1 MIWLSVA
8 RPHILAIV
16 FMSTV
21 TYGWIMGGAHT
32 PTLLLVALVAVWD
45 WFIVNFM
52 NKATDVDEDLANGI
66 AGADLVQRH
75 RRRVAPARRERP
87 PHASPVQGEPPA
99 RHVPHGGTPQGGQG
113 PPFPRI
119 C

>member
-32 PTLLLVALVAVWD
+32 PTLLLVALSY
-45 WFIVNFM
+45 
-52 NKATDVDEDLANGI
+52 GH
-66 AGADLVQRH
+66 AGETWCVRH
-75 RRRVAPARRERP
+75 RHRVP
-87 PHASPVQGEPPA
+87 
-99 RHVPHGGTPQGGQG
+99 
-113 PPFPRI
+113 
-119 C
+119 